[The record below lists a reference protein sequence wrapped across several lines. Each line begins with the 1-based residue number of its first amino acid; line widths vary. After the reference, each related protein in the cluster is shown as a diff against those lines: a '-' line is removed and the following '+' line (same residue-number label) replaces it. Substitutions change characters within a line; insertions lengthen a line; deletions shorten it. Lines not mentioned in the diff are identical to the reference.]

1 MVLGNVFCK
10 LLVGAVFDLGIDV
23 QCVRGEHI
31 WVGLW
36 GGGGGGMGLGG
47 YQLGVCGMRASQGT
61 FSSFT
66 KGAYYSSVMDI
77 FITFPINLCESS
89 LSYKCILAFEIK
101 ILPVK

>member
-1 MVLGNVFCK
+1 M
-10 LLVGAVFDLGIDV
+10 GAVFDLGIDV

-31 WVGLW
+31 WVGL
-36 GGGGGGMGLGG
+36 GGGGGGGG
-47 YQLGVCGMRASQGT
+47 YGAWWLPAGGMRASQGT

-66 KGAYYSSVMDI
+66 KGACYSSVMDI